1 MFNAAEDSGG
11 KVGVQEGTEVK
22 AAEEGIL
29 MAAMVVE
36 GFMTVAEVVVT
47 INAAAA
53 AAALEEGMGIGKYTL
68 LVLNAGAPLTPT
80 VVPDVTIP
88 APPGTKRPSEMS

>member
-1 MFNAAEDSGG
+1 M
-11 KVGVQEGTEVK
+11 GVQEGTEVK

-47 INAAAA
+47 INAAAAAA